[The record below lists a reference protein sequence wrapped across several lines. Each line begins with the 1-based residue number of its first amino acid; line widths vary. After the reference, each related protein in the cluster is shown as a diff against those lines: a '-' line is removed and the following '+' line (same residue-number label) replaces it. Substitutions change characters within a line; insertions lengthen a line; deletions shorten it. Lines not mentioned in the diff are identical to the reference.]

1 MPSLTRWSSQ
11 NALPVADE
19 VAAEAAARLLDP
31 VAPDELDEV
40 GRLIR
45 VELVVRDQ
53 AEPHGRRGHALLEVF
68 SVEAEAMVL
77 ELDDVVVA
85 RDVVRLHHP
94 PSIAFA
100 PVSIRLFAASVAV
113 TVVVVGAVW
122 VSDLSFQ
129 RAVLLAPVLVIGLGA
144 VAGLVVFWGRIGWD
158 SLRRS
163 RHPRLIAAGAL
174 AFVALLV
181 VLTLLGVNLP
191 HE

>member
-1 MPSLTRWSSQ
+1 
-11 NALPVADE
+11 
-19 VAAEAAARLLDP
+19 
-31 VAPDELDEV
+31 
-40 GRLIR
+40 
-45 VELVVRDQ
+45 
-53 AEPHGRRGHALLEVF
+53 LLEVL

-113 TVVVVGAVW
+113 TGIVVLAVW
-122 VSDLSFQ
+122 ISDLSFE
-129 RAVLLAPVLVIGLGA
+129 RAALLAPVLVIGLGA